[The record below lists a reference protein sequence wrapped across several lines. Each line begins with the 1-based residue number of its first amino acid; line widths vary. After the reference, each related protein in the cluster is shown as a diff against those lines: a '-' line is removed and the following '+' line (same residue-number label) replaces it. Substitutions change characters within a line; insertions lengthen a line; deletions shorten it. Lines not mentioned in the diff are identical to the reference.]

1 MSVWATPRPG
11 YAGRDFGTSRFL
23 LAIFAGI
30 VMLPLEA
37 ADTSYFLGYRGE
49 YTTNV
54 DRVPVNARDEHIHS
68 LLAGFTYV
76 DASPVLNVR
85 VAPSVEYLHYAN
97 GTNEDE
103 TRLTLDA
110 YILWA
115 ISPQRATWTLED
127 NVRQVRANATQ
138 TDTPSNIVTANVLS
152 TGPDFYLRFGPV
164 NRLQLGARFGT
175 VYVEDSEDDNQRRLG
190 YARWIY
196 QASPLT
202 MLSLNYEASTVEFQN
217 ETLNPTFSRQDYFIR
232 VQSKLGHS
240 TFDLDLG
247 GTTIKRDG
255 GGVEDGSLARVAWT
269 RIPNTGTTLGVAA
282 ESSYGDTGTDLAATA
297 TAANTPAPGSGVT
310 TSQNLVARDIFY
322 AKRGTVFYQRLDS
335 LLVTD
340 LRLSQSNLEFEAVP
354 LDDREETGGVAA
366 LTYLYSGTISAGIF
380 ADRKKTRYLN
390 VTQLDTDTNYGLRFS
405 YRMTRRLTA
414 TLGVSKTER
423 ESTDPASRFVDERV
437 FVTLLYGSASSQSR

>member
-1 MSVWATPRPG
+1 
-11 YAGRDFGTSRFL
+11 
-23 LAIFAGI
+23 
-30 VMLPLEA
+30 MLPLEA

-49 YTTNV
+49 YATNV

-68 LLAGFTYV
+68 LLAGFSYV
-76 DASPVLNVR
+76 DASPALNVR

-110 YILWA
+110 YVLWA
-115 ISPQRATWTLED
+115 ISPQRVTWTLED
-127 NVRQVRANATQ
+127 NVRQVRANSTQ

-152 TGPDFYLRFGPV
+152 TGPDFYLRFGSV

-175 VYVEDSEDDNQRRLG
+175 VYVEDSENDSQRRLG
-190 YARWIY
+190 YVRWIY

-202 MLSLNYEASTVEFQN
+202 MLSLNYEPSTVEYEN
-217 ETLNPTFSRQDYFIR
+217 EALSPNFSRQDYFIR
-232 VQSKLGHS
+232 VQSKPARS
-240 TFDLDLG
+240 IFDLDIG
-247 GTTIKRDG
+247 GTKIKRDG
-255 GGVEDGSLARVAWT
+255 AGEEDGALGRLAWT
-269 RIPNTGTTLGVAA
+269 RMLNTEASLGIVA

-297 TAANTPAPGSGVT
+297 AVANTPAPGSGVS
-310 TSQNLVARDIFY
+310 TSQNLVARNIFY

-340 LRLSQSNLEFEAVP
+340 LRLSQSKLEFDAVP
-354 LDDREETGGVAA
+354 LDDREETGGVAV
-366 LTYLYSGTISAGIF
+366 LTYLYSGTTSAGLF

-390 VTQLDTDTNYGLRFS
+390 VTQLDTDTSYGLRFS

-414 TLGVSKTER
+414 TLGVGRTER
-423 ESTDPASRFVDERV
+423 ESIDPARRFVDERV
-437 FVTLLYGSASSQSR
+437 FVTLLYGNASSQSQ